1 MIICGGDE
9 AGRGALL
16 GPLVVSIV
24 AAKKDTEKRFADIGV
39 RDSKLLTPLRR
50 EALYD
55 SIHKAADEVL
65 VELIPPSE
73 INKAMQSG
81 ISLNE
86 LEAVY
91 FSRLLDR
98 LSVKPSVLYLDSPD
112 VIAEKFGVR
121 VNIYSTK
128 PTKVMGVKN
137 ASQKGIKYTMI
148 VAEHKADSKYPV
160 VSAASIIAKVTRD
173 REIAKLSDELGVDIG
188 SGYPSDAS
196 TVNAVKENIRNADFK
211 KHIREYWTTINTIR
225 QTRILSFSDD
235 EEIE

>member
-24 AAKKDTEKRFADIGV
+24 AAKKDMEKRFADIGV
-39 RDSKLLTPLRR
+39 RDSKLLTPQRR

-55 SIHKAADEVL
+55 SIYKAASEVI
-65 VELIPPSE
+65 VDLIQPVE

-91 FSRLLDR
+91 FSRMLDK

-128 PTKVMGVKN
+128 PTKVVGVKN
-137 ASQKGIKYTMI
+137 AERKGIKYTKI
-148 VAEHKADSKYPV
+148 VAEHKADARYPV

-173 REIAKLSDELGVDIG
+173 REIAKLSGDLGVNIG
-188 SGYPSDAS
+188 SGYPSDS
-196 TVNAVKENIRNADFK
+196 ETVNAVKDNIRNVEFK

-225 QTRILSFSDD
+225 QTRIRSFSD
-235 EEIE
+235 EEDLE